1 LKIRATFLFFFITCA
16 LFSQEELPI
25 KPIDSAVKIDSISYK
40 IDPLSPSK
48 AAFYSAILPGLGQA
62 YNKKYWKI
70 PIVWGAI
77 GTGIGIYI
85 WNDGKYNELRDV
97 YKQRIEGIPN
107 ERYDNLSVD
116 VLQKAQRNYQRQR
129 DLTLLITVGLY
140 ILNIIDANVD
150 AHLKQFNV
158 NDNLTIAPQVYQNPL
173 DANVNMGMKLSFRF
187 NYLFKIVT

>member
-1 LKIRATFLFFFITCA
+1 MKIRATFLFFFITCA
-16 LFSQEELPI
+16 LFSQEELSI
-25 KPIDSAVKIDSISYK
+25 KPIDSAVKIDGISYK

-77 GTGIGIYI
+77 GTGIGICI

-97 YKQRIEGIPN
+97 YKQRLEGIPN
-107 ERYDNLSVD
+107 DRFDNLSVD

-129 DLTLLITVGLY
+129 DLSLLITVGLY

-187 NYLFKIVT
+187 N